1 MYSEEIISAVTIII
15 TLILGYFSKK
25 SKFIS
30 NNLIPIQNLIIGLV
44 VAIVEF
50 IVTKDFFKSI
60 AMSGILA
67 GGTYDIFH
75 NLTKINED
83 NYKKIN

>member
-50 IVTKDFFKSI
+50 IVTKDFSKSI